1 MKSENAKFLST
12 IFDEVEILDREAGV
26 SKTSSWRKFERM
38 KETEKAILSEIY
50 YNLLF
55 VICIPAAPNEAHH

>member
-38 KETEKAILSEIY
+38 KETEKAILSEISY
-50 YNLLF
+50 L
-55 VICIPAAPNEAHH
+55 